1 MVTAMA
7 AVMAAANA
15 TTMAART
22 AVAVTMATASDS
34 CAEGIC
40 IVNAAAVAIT
50 VSTMAMKAAAR

>member
-1 MVTAMA
+1 MA